1 MLDTRA
7 WIGVLQSKTTT
18 FSEKTKLFI
27 VKGEGTCHKSRDS
40 SSRHTF
46 SAEVLEKM
54 DVFSRFLLFNATW
67 SLQQWLAA
75 VTKQKEP
82 RQVAEQFVY

>member
-1 MLDTRA
+1 
-7 WIGVLQSKTTT
+7 
-18 FSEKTKLFI
+18 
-27 VKGEGTCHKSRDS
+27 
-40 SSRHTF
+40 
-46 SAEVLEKM
+46 M